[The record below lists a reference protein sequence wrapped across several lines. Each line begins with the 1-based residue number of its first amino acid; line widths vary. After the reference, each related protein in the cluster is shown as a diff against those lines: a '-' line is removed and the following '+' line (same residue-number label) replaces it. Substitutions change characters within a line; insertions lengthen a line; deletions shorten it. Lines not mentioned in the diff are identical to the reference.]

1 MIFFLILIT
10 YLVDIVRRNSLLV
23 TYGSL
28 RVEKKNQTD
37 SACLPNTKFDCYISE
52 TFLIDCWNLSEI
64 ALCLDGDWSENSGH
78 FLNQSDKKLK
88 PIKTWSPT
96 YFCTLGSLV
105 SFTFSSHWL
114 CKINSFLPISPG
126 ICFSTGNSFMI
137 RSWKGHYWKFS
148 IKIKYIHKK
157 KKKNCSYTM
166 SWMHIR
172 TRLISTSASPAI
184 LWTWL
189 KPSIYGRI

>member
-1 MIFFLILIT
+1 MTAIYQRPFWLIAEIC
-10 YLVDIVRRNSLLV
+10 
-23 TYGSL
+23 L
-28 RVEKKNQTD
+28 R
-37 SACLPNTKFDCYISE
+37 LHF
-52 TFLIDCWNLSEI
+52 
-64 ALCLDGDWSENSGH
+64 ALMVIGPENSGH
-78 FLNQSDKKLK
+78 FLNQSDTKLK

-105 SFTFSSHWL
+105 SFTLSSHWL

-126 ICFSTGNSFMI
+126 IYFSTGNSFMI

-148 IKIKYIHKK
+148 IKIIYIHL